1 MKKILMMAMLMIA
14 PICMFGQK
22 FGHINSAD
30 LLPLMPEYTQAQT
43 DLQTL
48 QSQFEE
54 ELKLMQTE
62 YNNKLQEYEKQVGT
76 LPDNIKARREQELME
91 LQEKLANYYQ
101 QCEVNLQNESAKLM
115 NSISTKLT
123 KAIESV
129 GQEGGYICIFDL
141 AGGAVPFVSTT
152 LTTDVTQTVKDKL
165 GIK

>member
-1 MKKILMMAMLMIA
+1 MKKLLVIAMLMMA
-14 PICMFGQK
+14 PVCMFGQK

-30 LLPLMPEYTQAQT
+30 LIPLMPDYTQAET

-48 QSQFEE
+48 QSQCEE
-54 ELKLMQTE
+54 ELNYLQTE
-62 YNNKLQEYEKQVGT
+62 YNKRVQEYESQVGT
-76 LPDNIKARREQELME
+76 LPDNIKARREQEIQE
-91 LQEKLANYYQ
+91 YQEKINSFYYECQ
-101 QCEVNLQNESAKLM
+101 AKLENRRVELM
-115 NSISTKLT
+115 NNISTKLT